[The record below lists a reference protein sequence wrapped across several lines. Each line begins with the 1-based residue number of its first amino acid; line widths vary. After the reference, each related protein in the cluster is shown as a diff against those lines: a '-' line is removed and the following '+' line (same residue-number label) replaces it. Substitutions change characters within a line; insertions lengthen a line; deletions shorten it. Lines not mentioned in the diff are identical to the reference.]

1 MTRSKTFVR
10 DYVLNFVPVKR
21 RPRFKL
27 QTGTAY
33 TDAKTKREERAVR
46 EAYKGKRFEN
56 GEALALRVDVYRA
69 LPKSRPLKVSEETD
83 TITPDLDNIVK
94 AVMDGLQDVTGKNGE
109 TIEQGAYVNDSQI
122 VEIHAYKHPRTRKAG
137 DSIRFQIWEV

>member
-1 MTRSKTFVR
+1 MTYSKTFVR

-27 QTGTAY
+27 QTGSAY
-33 TDAKTKREERAVR
+33 TDAKTKREERMVR
-46 EAYKGKRFEN
+46 EAYRGKRYEN
-56 GEALALRVDVYRA
+56 GESLALRVDVYRA
-69 LPKSRPLKVSEETD
+69 LPQSRPRRIEEEPD

-94 AVMDGLQDVTGKNGE
+94 AVMDGLQDVTGNGGE
-109 TIEQGAYVNDSQI
+109 IIERGAYPNDSQV

-137 DSIRFQIWEV
+137 DSIRFQLWEV